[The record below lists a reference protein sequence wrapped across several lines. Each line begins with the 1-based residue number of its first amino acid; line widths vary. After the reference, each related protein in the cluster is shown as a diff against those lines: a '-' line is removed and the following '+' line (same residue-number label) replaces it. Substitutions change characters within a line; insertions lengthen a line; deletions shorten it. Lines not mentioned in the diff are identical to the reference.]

1 MSRNRITVS
10 EWSDMSTRVLLF
22 LWANSIKLQRNVSF
36 GRLTVVQH
44 IVYGTEEKLCHSYV
58 SKGSSSMQRIEQ
70 TDMLW
75 Y

>member
-1 MSRNRITVS
+1 MYI
-10 EWSDMSTRVLLF
+10 
-22 LWANSIKLQRNVSF
+22 F

-44 IVYGTEEKLCHSYV
+44 IVYGTEEKLCHSYL